1 MIREPQETVC
11 YRRPDG
17 DPGDPRDPVHGPPC
31 PQSLGDIVKVCVQ
44 KIRQEIKIQL
54 TKSGL

>member
-11 YRRPDG
+11 YRRPGG
-17 DPGDPRDPVHGPPC
+17 DPGDPVHGPPC
-31 PQSLGDIVKVCVQ
+31 PLSLGDIVKVGVQ
-44 KIRQEIKIQL
+44 KIRREIKIQL